1 LIFHLDL
8 DSFFVSAVRLKDPSL
23 VGIPVAVGGSAGRG
37 VLSSAS
43 YEARKFG
50 IRSAMPVSQ
59 ALRILPSLKIVCG
72 DYTWFEELSQK
83 VFEIVARF
91 APILEQ
97 VGIDEAYLD
106 MQGTEALFGSPLEA
120 AQKIR
125 KIIFDETGLT
135 ASVGIS
141 SNRRVSKIASDFCKP
156 NGVILIEAGKER
168 EFLAPL
174 TLNKIP
180 GVGPQ
185 AEKILQAEG
194 LFKIKDLDRWRDQ
207 DLVSR
212 FGSMGEFLIEVKKGE
227 GSKDFFEASKTR
239 SSSRETTFHKDV
251 GDPLEI
257 KKTLWELATDLGSS
271 LRAEKDPAVSYAHG
285 IKLKLR
291 TPDFKTI
298 SRQRACTQPT
308 RLDKKIYDEAVSL
321 FIEAWDSKTPIRL
334 IGIGIIL
341 GDGNYQPGLFE
352 ASQAQDEKMD
362 RMKDEMRKKFGK
374 KAFLTG
380 RDF

>member
-1 LIFHLDL
+1 MIFHIDL
-8 DSFFVSAVRLKDPSL
+8 DSFYVSAARLKDPTL
-23 VGIPVAVGGSAGRG
+23 IGIPVAVGGSSGRG

-43 YEARKFG
+43 YEARRFG

-59 ALRILPSLKIVCG
+59 ALRILPSLKIVPG
-72 DYTWFEELSQK
+72 DFAWYEELSQK
-83 VFEIVARF
+83 VFAIVARY

-97 VGIDEAYLD
+97 VGSDEAYLD
-106 MQGTEALFGSPLEA
+106 MRGTEALFGPPLEA
-120 AQKIR
+120 AQKMR
-125 KIIFDETGLT
+125 KSIFDETGLT
-135 ASVGIS
+135 ASIGIS

-168 EFLAPL
+168 EFLGPL
-174 TLNKIP
+174 DLKKVP
-180 GVGPQ
+180 GIGPQ

-194 LFKIKDLDRWRDQ
+194 LFKVKDLDRWRDQ
-207 DLVSR
+207 DLISR
-212 FGSMGEFLIEVKKGE
+212 FGSMGDFLIEVKKGE
-227 GSKDFFEASKTR
+227 GSKDFFEESKTR
-239 SSSRETTFHKDV
+239 STSRETTFKEDV
-251 GDPLEI
+251 QDPVEI
-257 KKTLWELATDLGSS
+257 QKTLWDLASDLGSS
-271 LRAEKDPAVSYAHG
+271 LRAEKDEKVSYAHG

-298 SRQRACTQPT
+298 SRQRVCTQPT
-308 RLDKKIYDEAVSL
+308 RLDKKIYDESVSL
-321 FIEAWDSKTPIRL
+321 FVEAWDAKTPIRL

-352 ASQAQDEKMD
+352 TPQAQDEKLD

-374 KAFLTG
+374 KALLTG